1 MPELPEVETV
11 RRTLEPIVGARIASV
26 STSGKKLR
34 MGSAIPAPALKK
46 LVGARIEQLRRLGK
60 YLLIDVEGP
69 SGILVH
75 LGMSGRLRVFGA
87 ADAEVPHTH
96 LVLGLDGRR
105 GKGRELRY
113 SDPRRFGQ
121 ISTYL
126 RADEKR
132 HPALSVLGPD
142 PLDAQVDGA
151 RLLHESARR
160 RNVTLKALVLD
171 QGVIAGMGNIYASE
185 ALWLCKLRP
194 SARSGT
200 LSAKAADELW
210 RAMRQVLDHALTHGG
225 TTLKDFVDADGSSGE
240 HADYLQVYGREAEPC
255 ARCKAKI
262 RRTVQQGRAT
272 FFCPTCQPA

>member
-11 RRTLEPIVGARIASV
+11 RRTLAPIVGARIASV
-26 STSGKKLR
+26 STSGKPLR
-34 MGSAIPAPALKK
+34 MGSAIPAAALRK
-46 LVGARIEQLRRLGK
+46 LVGQRFERLRRIGK
-60 YLLIDVEGP
+60 YLLLDVDGP

-75 LGMSGRLRVFGA
+75 LGMSGRLRVSA
-87 ADAEVPHTH
+87 AGEPESPHTH
-96 LVLGLDGRR
+96 LVLGLD
-105 GKGRELRY
+105 KKRELRY

-126 RADEKR
+126 RADER
-132 HPALSVLGPD
+132 SHPALAVLGPD
-142 PLDAQVDGA
+142 PLDASVDGA

-185 ALWLCKLRP
+185 ALWICKLRP
-194 SARSGT
+194 TTRSSG
-200 LSAKAADELW
+200 LSAKSAGALW
-210 RAMRQVLDHALTHGG
+210 QAIRQVLDHALTHGG

-272 FFCPTCQPA
+272 YFCPTCQPG